1 MNKFTIICTH
11 SGGAF
16 TRFTSENANLDLV
29 KEVFKIIFGDLPNMI
44 FEGHVEPVNQCDT
57 VLLRSAVND
66 HLVFQEYAAKK
77 PIYSDIKEKID
88 KHLSKLREYMK
99 VTET

>member
-1 MNKFTIICTH
+1 MNKFTIVCTH

-57 VLLRSAVND
+57 RLLRSTVSN
-66 HLVFQEYAAKK
+66 HLIFQESLAKK
-77 PIYSDIKEKID
+77 LIYSTNKERVD
-88 KHLSKLREYMK
+88 RNLNRLREYMK